1 MFSKLMPKE
10 ARFFDLFNAHAE
22 LVVSGA
28 RELAELVADFE
39 VGPEMVAKHTKAID
53 EMESSAD
60 VITHKTIALLHKAF
74 STPMDRDQIHQL
86 ISRLDDILD
95 LIQDVTEA
103 IYLYD
108 VRVITEEIR
117 RLTDLSVSCAERV
130 KTAVGLLSNM
140 DHAAA
145 ILRTCQ
151 EIDQLE
157 SDADRVMRQ
166 GLAKLFR
173 EEGDVR
179 QFIKLKAIYEL
190 LETITDAC
198 EDVANIIEGIVLENS

>member
-60 VITHKTIALLHKAF
+60 VITHKTIALLHTAF